1 MPQFIEPDV
10 GFRASF
16 LAAIAE
22 FEAKGLSESATASW
36 RDQWG
41 EVWSTDAGFA
51 KFAAALR
58 ADALPQ
64 TPRADDWVPCT
75 TLWWV
80 EGDAYLGR
88 LSIRHYLKGWLVE
101 YGGHIGY
108 DVRPSARRQGH
119 ATAMLRAA
127 LPIAAQLGIDRVLV
141 SCDEDNVASRRVI
154 ESNGGLPDGVR
165 QGKLRFWIDLPT
177 GRPRG

>member
-1 MPQFIEPDV
+1 M
-10 GFRASF
+10 
-16 LAAIAE
+16 
-22 FEAKGLSESATASW
+22 
-36 RDQWG
+36 
-41 EVWSTDAGFA
+41 WSTDTGFVE
-51 KFAAALR
+51 FATALR
-58 ADALPQ
+58 ADALPE

-80 EGDAYLGR
+80 EGDTYLGR

-108 DVRPSARRQGH
+108 DVRPGAQGH
-119 ATAMLRAA
+119 ATAMLGAA

-154 ESNGGLPDGVR
+154 ESNGGLPDGACR
-165 QGKLRFWIDLPT
+165 GKLRFWIGLPA
-177 GRPRG
+177 GPAAG